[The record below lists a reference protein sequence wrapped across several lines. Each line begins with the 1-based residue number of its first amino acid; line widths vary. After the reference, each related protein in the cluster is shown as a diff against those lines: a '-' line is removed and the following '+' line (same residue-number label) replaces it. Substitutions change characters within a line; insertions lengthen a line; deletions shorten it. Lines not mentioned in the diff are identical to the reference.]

1 LPLEERLL
9 RSFPR
14 SVSAPRQYGVA
25 HAQAWLSLSSDEF
38 WGARA
43 TPVAPP
49 SRRAAVWLAAPGFL
63 MRSVITGTASSV
75 ITAVGVAS
83 RAAETLWGRS
93 ALTGVCS
100 SPSPPCHRPPIAAL
114 AVRLACIC
122 RLARDARAPAV
133 ARRAA
138 VAAGRARPAPAL
150 GAGGGG
156 PWWGRARVR
165 RAVRGRPCVSATPP
179 PRPQRQRGRAARLN
193 RNPLRHVVAPRRS
206 QRARRGRPERRHAA
220 PGLAASAT
228 SMAAPAGP
236 VPALVT
242 SAAAPAASPAVAA
255 A

>member
-1 LPLEERLL
+1 MLGRDPRTRRSRSDWAALPVARGGDVFVAGSNLACAVL
-9 RSFPR
+9 RRPLIGPSRPPSAASSPR
-14 SVSAPRQYGVA
+14 PRPVGRRVAAAPACARRRPPRRRRRRPSAAGA
-25 HAQAWLSLSSDEF
+25 CAWRRG
-38 WGARA
+38 WGA
-43 TPVAPP
+43 
-49 SRRAAVWLAAPGFL
+49 
-63 MRSVITGTASSV
+63 
-75 ITAVGVAS
+75 
-83 RAAETLWGRS
+83 WG
-93 ALTGVCS
+93 A
-100 SPSPPCHRPPIAAL
+100 
-114 AVRLACIC
+114 
-122 RLARDARAPAV
+122 
-133 ARRAA
+133 
-138 VAAGRARPAPAL
+138 
-150 GAGGGG
+150 
-156 PWWGRARVR
+156 RARVR

>member
-1 LPLEERLL
+1 MLVLADRAPTRRRLP
-9 RSFPR
+9 
-14 SVSAPRQYGVA
+14 
-25 HAQAWLSLSSDEF
+25 
-38 WGARA
+38 ARGGD
-43 TPVAPP
+43 VF
-49 SRRAAVWLAAPGFL
+49 VAAPCWHAPC
-63 MRSVITGTASSV
+63 SVGPR
-75 ITAVGVAS
+75 VGLT
-83 RAAETLWGRS
+83 AAETLWGRT
-93 ALTGVCS
+93 ALTEVCS
-100 SPSPPCHRPPIAAL
+100 SPSPPCYRPPLAASPTC
-114 AVRLACIC
+114 LACIC
-122 RLARDARAPAV
+122 HTHTHSSPRPRPVGRRVAAAPAC
-133 ARRAA
+133 ARRRPPRRRRRRPS
-138 VAAGRARPAPAL
+138 AAGACAWRRGW
-150 GAGGGG
+150 GA
-156 PWWGRARVR
+156 WGARARVR